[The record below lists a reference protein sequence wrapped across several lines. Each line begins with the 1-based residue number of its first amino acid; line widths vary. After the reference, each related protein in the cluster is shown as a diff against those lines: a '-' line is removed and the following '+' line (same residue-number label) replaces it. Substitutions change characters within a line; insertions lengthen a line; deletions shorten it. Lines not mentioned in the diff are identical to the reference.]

1 MGNVLPL
8 VGIAALMVFGL
19 VVLMT
24 ALIYDPPHDRALVRE
39 RRRRQ
44 QRERLS
50 RQAQQASSAVARAV
64 AAVAATLT
72 RLAIALAH
80 QWWPHFCNKARHAR
94 VRWLTFESTSGQLIA
109 IAALSVVMAYL
120 IVWSSG

>member
-8 VGIAALMVFGL
+8 VGIAALMVFGF

-24 ALIYDPPHDRALVRE
+24 ALTYDPPHDRALVQK
-39 RRRRQ
+39 RRRQ
-44 QRERLS
+44 QRERL
-50 RQAQQASSAVARAV
+50 RKQTRHASSAVARGV
-64 AAVAATLT
+64 AAVAATLST
-72 RLAIALAH
+72 LAIVLAH
-80 QWWPHFCNKARHAR
+80 EWWPRFRHQARHAR

-109 IAALSVVMAYL
+109 MAALSVVMAYL